1 VRPAALVAAMCAGQL
16 GSLLP
21 HMAFSGLIP
30 RFAGLWSLSAA
41 ESGAIAGAFFIGYA
55 AVVPLTATLTDRV
68 DARRIL
74 VAGSLL
80 SALATFAFAAFARDF
95 WSAALLWAIAGAG
108 FAGAYMP
115 GLRALTDRLPPG
127 DASRSITLYTSSYS
141 IGVGLSFLGAQ
152 LLERHLGW
160 QAAFV
165 GVGCGPLVMMMV
177 ALSLPAYRPTP
188 RAGARLLDFRP
199 VLRNRPAMAF
209 VLGYGAHCFELAAMR
224 AWIVSF
230 WLFTDARSGAPAW
243 LDAIAVSVAVTMI
256 AMPASILGNEMAIR
270 IGRRRLIAGVMIA
283 SSLVAIAIA
292 LGIGLASAAPWPLVL
307 GLLLLHGFAIPADS
321 GSLTAG
327 MVGAAEADY
336 RGATMALHSTIGFG
350 ASFVGPLAMGLAL
363 DGFGGPSSAAGWQ
376 AAYFLLALT
385 ALAGLPALRL
395 GIARATSAA
404 SAPAQIR

>member
-1 VRPAALVAAMCAGQL
+1 MRPATLVAAMCAGQL

-21 HMAFSGLIP
+21 HMAFSALIP
-30 RFAGLWSLSAA
+30 RFAELWSLSAA
-41 ESGAIAGAFFIGYA
+41 ESGAISGAFFIGYA
-55 AVVPLTATLTDRV
+55 CVVPLTTTLTDRV

-74 VAGSLL
+74 IVGSLS
-80 SALATFAFAAFARDF
+80 SALATFAFAALARDF
-95 WSAALLWAIAGAG
+95 WSAALLWALAGAG

-152 LLERHLGW
+152 LLERQLGW

-165 GVGCGPLVMMMV
+165 GVGCGPLVMMAV
-177 ALSLPAYRPTP
+177 ALSLPAWQPTP

-230 WLFTDARSGAPAW
+230 WLFTAARSGAPGW
-243 LDAIAVSVAVTMI
+243 IDAVGVSVAVTLI

-270 IGRRRLIAGVMIA
+270 LGRRRLIAGVMIA
-283 SSLVAIAIA
+283 SSLIAIA
-292 LGIGLASAAPWPLVL
+292 LGFASAAPWPLVL
-307 GLLLLHGFAIPADS
+307 ALLLLHGFAVPADS
-321 GSLTAG
+321 GSLTSG
-327 MVGAAEADY
+327 MVGAAEPDC
-336 RGATMALHSTIGFG
+336 RGATMALHSTVGFG
-350 ASFVGPLAMGLAL
+350 ASFLGPLAMGLAI
-363 DGFGGPSSAAGWQ
+363 DGFGGPGSAAGWQ
-376 AAYFLLALT
+376 AAYFVLAL
-385 ALAGLPALRL
+385 AAVAGLPALRL
-395 GIARATSAA
+395 GIARSTWSA